1 MGIGAIFTV
10 LFCLEEIL
18 YGLVAIAGIAGTINV
33 AMTRDDAFDA
43 ADRQSKA
50 IWVALLAASSVALV
64 LTTITAGAVFMLSI
78 IGAVIIGVY
87 WCDVRPQIRSI
98 LNGTYGF

>member
-1 MGIGAIFTV
+1 MGIGVIFTV
-10 LFCLEEIL
+10 LFFLEKIL
-18 YGLVAIAGIAGTINV
+18 YGLVALAGIAGTISA

-43 ADRQSKA
+43 ADRQSKT
-50 IWVALLAASSVALV
+50 IWVVLLAASSIALV
-64 LTTITAGAVFMLSI
+64 LTTVTAGAVFMLSI
-78 IGAVIIGVY
+78 IGAVVIGVY